1 MLHLVR
7 KLPRCLA
14 EVERWR
20 EVRGRAA
27 RVRQREPHGRLPPGP
42 AQHLHRRRE
51 QASRPA
57 DAPFRARTPSRH
69 KTARPPAAA
78 TQQHARGVA
87 AVLGPT
93 QGRLLLLRLA
103 PPGRRRALLQA
114 RKHTQTEGGGPVSW
128 WTPPSPP
135 NHEADGYLGKKSR
148 KKKGGIRDHSTRGV
162 AWSRVGGGNFSARR
176 GRGAW
181 CRVGAARM
189 LFGNKRRAIAT
200 GGGGGMGVAQPA
212 AALAGDGAPVPVF
225 SAPLPARVGTQELH
239 GRSALVNR
247 QCAQTHAPASC
258 SLRVDDACAQTH
270 APTRPSPS
278 R

>member
-181 CRVGAARM
+181 CREDALREQAPGDRHRRRRRDGRGAAR
-189 LFGNKRRAIAT
+189 GRAGGGRRAGAC
-200 GGGGGMGVAQPA
+200 VQR
-212 AALAGDGAPVPVF
+212 ALACARWHAGAARAQRARQPPVRADTRTGELF
-225 SAPLPARVGTQELH
+225 PAR
-239 GRSALVNR
+239 
-247 QCAQTHAPASC
+247 
-258 SLRVDDACAQTH
+258 
-270 APTRPSPS
+270 
-278 R
+278 